1 MDSAKYTLA
10 SPLKN
15 AGPYVYSDGSKA
27 ENWDKVYPGTSTMR
41 YSIEHSINVAALNT
55 ITDIGPQT
63 AYDYLINFGFST
75 LVNYDNDNFPGM
87 TDVLPSTA
95 LGGITRGVYNI
106 ELSAAYATIA

>member
-1 MDSAKYTLA
+1 
-10 SPLKN
+10 
-15 AGPYVYSDGSKA
+15 
-27 ENWDKVYPGTSTMR
+27 MR

-63 AYDYLINFGFST
+63 AYDYLINFGFTT

-87 TDVLPSTA
+87 TDVPPSTA

-106 ELSAAYATIA
+106 ELTAAYATIANNGTYIKPILYTRLMIMMEMFYWITAL